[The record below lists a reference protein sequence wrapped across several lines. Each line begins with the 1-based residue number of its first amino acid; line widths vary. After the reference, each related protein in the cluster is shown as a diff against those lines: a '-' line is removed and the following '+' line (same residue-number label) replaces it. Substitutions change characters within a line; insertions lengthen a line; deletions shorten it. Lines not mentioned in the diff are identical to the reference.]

1 MLRIIVRI
9 DDAGMAA
16 NVGGPVL
23 STYRTIDVDLPEL
36 EELLRTHSPAA
47 MSYVHAQVVGVE
59 VIADRT
65 TRDTSAARQG
75 E

>member
-16 NVGGPVL
+16 NVGGSVL
-23 STYRTIDVDLPEL
+23 TSFKTFDVDLPEIEKML
-36 EELLRTHSPAA
+36 EVGK
-47 MSYVHAQVVGVE
+47 YGHAQVVGVE
-59 VIADRT
+59 ILPNPRNTPGD
-65 TRDTSAARQG
+65 